1 MKPKLTDYSYIQEL
15 LTKYGFRFSKS
26 LGQNFLT
33 ADYVP
38 VEIAEAADLSEDT
51 QVVEVGPGFGCLTV
65 ELSSR
70 AGRVTSYELDE
81 TLMPVLQ
88 ETLSGCENVE
98 VVFRD
103 YMKEKLPPR
112 EGKRVFCANIPY
124 NITSPLL
131 TKVLTEDYD
140 RITVMIQ
147 KEVAHRIC
155 AGPGSPDYSS
165 FGILCQ
171 WYTEPEILFEVPRD
185 CFIPQPKVDSAVI
198 TMKRRLQPPVITAD
212 EQLMF
217 RIIRAAFNFR
227 RKTLVNALSSG
238 LSMDKEEARAAV
250 LSANLPETVRGEA
263 LSLAQFAEL
272 ANIIKK

>member
-1 MKPKLTDYSYIQEL
+1 MKRKLTDYSYIQEL

-38 VEIAEAADLSEDT
+38 IEIAEAAELSEDT

-65 ELSSR
+65 ELASR
-70 AGRVTSYELDE
+70 AGSVISYELDE

-112 EGKRVFCANIPY
+112 GGKRVFCANIPY

-131 TKVLTEDYD
+131 TKVLAEDYD

-171 WYTEPEILFEVPRD
+171 WYTEPKILFEVPRE
-185 CFIPQPKVDSAVI
+185 CFVPQPKVDSAVI
-198 TMKRRLQPPVITAD
+198 TMKRRSHPPVETAD

-227 RKTLVNALSSG
+227 RKTLINALSSG
-238 LSMDKEEARAAV
+238 LSMDKEEARTV
-250 LSANLPETVRGEA
+250 IRSAGLPETVRGEA
-263 LSLAQFAEL
+263 LSLTQFAEL
-272 ANIIKK
+272 VNIIKK